1 MFAMFKN
8 FTHSQLLKPIF
19 LSTNHFETQIYN
31 QKLSNFRIDLFYP
44 SVGLISPFAVK
55 QCLLPFT
62 LVLIAQ
68 RKISVLVTPVTYQAS
83 TTKLRCLRS
92 SAFYRAPQLPML
104 EVQTVAF

>member
-1 MFAMFKN
+1 MFKN

-68 RKISVLVTPVTYQAS
+68 RKISVLVTCCFVLFFIYLILTEINNDYI
-83 TTKLRCLRS
+83 LLII
-92 SAFYRAPQLPML
+92 L
-104 EVQTVAF
+104 